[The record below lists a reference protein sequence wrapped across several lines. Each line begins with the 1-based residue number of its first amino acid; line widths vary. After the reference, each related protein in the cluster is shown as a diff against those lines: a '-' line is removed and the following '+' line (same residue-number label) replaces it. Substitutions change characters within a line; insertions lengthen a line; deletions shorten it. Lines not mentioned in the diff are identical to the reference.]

1 MSTFGES
8 LFRSFS
14 GVRRVS
20 YVIKKYPRHLG
31 KASSFKEEVIC
42 RINQA
47 NSALF
52 AGLIWQIVSY
62 LPDYF
67 PANNA
72 LFAGLIRQIVSYLPD
87 YENEVLQGYIYGP
100 VRYWSDKSRVTSQE

>member
-1 MSTFGES
+1 MYKGVPQHRYANSA
-8 LFRSFS
+8 LFAGLIRQIVPYLLDYF
-14 GVRRVS
+14 
-20 YVIKKYPRHLG
+20 P
-31 KASSFKEEVIC
+31 
-42 RINQA
+42 A

-72 LFAGLIRQIVSYLPD
+72 LFAGLIRHIVSYLPD
-87 YENEVLQGYIYGP
+87 YENFRSCKSIYGP
-100 VRYWSDKSRVTSQE
+100 VWYWNDKSRVTRKE

>member
-1 MSTFGES
+1 M
-8 LFRSFS
+8 
-14 GVRRVS
+14 
-20 YVIKKYPRHLG
+20 
-31 KASSFKEEVIC
+31 KEVFC
-42 RINQA
+42 RINLA
-47 NSALF
+47 NSSLF
-52 AGLIWQIVSY
+52 AGLIRQVVSY

-72 LFAGLIRQIVSYLPD
+72 LFARLIQQIVSYLPD